1 MNKTKVWL
9 ISLLAIFSMVMH
21 PVFAQKDINQQ
32 VANAITNSSAKD
44 LAAFFAAS
52 VNLTIPGADGTYSRS
67 QAEMLLK
74 DFFIHHKTLT
84 FKINHSGESREGARY
99 SVGKIT
105 TSNKKFNVYFLMKDV
120 NSQSQIIQ
128 FQVEE
133 TAK

>member
-1 MNKTKVWL
+1 MNKTKIWL
-9 ISLLAIFSMVMH
+9 IGLLAIFSMVTH
-21 PVFAQKDINQQ
+21 TVFAQKDINQQ
-32 VANAITNSSAKD
+32 VANAITSNNAKD
-44 LAAFFAAS
+44 LASFFATT
-52 VNLTIPGADGTYSRS
+52 VNLTIPGVDGTYSKS

-74 DFFIHHKTLT
+74 DFFIHHKTVT
-84 FKINHSGESREGARY
+84 FKISHSGESREGARY

-120 NSQSQIIQ
+120 NNQSHIIQ